1 VLKKAIS
8 QTEADILELVQTVV
22 TGLVHIVIIDARF
35 SCKAAAE
42 RSPLATEAPSFTS
55 PGCSIDNVLFSW
67 PVRDLR
73 KMSERSPNDD
83 AEVGRKNEQSG

>member
-1 VLKKAIS
+1 MLKKAIS

-42 RSPLATEAPSFTS
+42 AMRLPMRLLDAVTNGTE
-55 PGCSIDNVLFSW
+55 
-67 PVRDLR
+67 
-73 KMSERSPNDD
+73 
-83 AEVGRKNEQSG
+83 